1 MTDDS
6 TLTVLARSLKLI
18 ILIQDLVSTNK
29 SLRAD
34 WEERKMPI
42 LTLVRDLA
50 TVSLGTIVRRTHDAS
65 KTNSGP
71 CILQMTLKAQRQYRH
86 AVGLFFRSS
95 KLYQNP

>member
-50 TVSLGTIVRRTHDAS
+50 TVSLGTIVRRTHDVP
-65 KTNSGP
+65 KL
-71 CILQMTLKAQRQYRH
+71 ILDH
-86 AVGLFFRSS
+86 AFCR
-95 KLYQNP
+95 